1 MGNRDAAAGGSRDGD
16 FRISGKV
23 LPVVDHGFSLWRAD
37 QCLGADPCDLT
48 HRTPLVRCRKIIG
61 FSVIEFSRT
70 DGVPVYR
77 PAFIGSDRCNRTVLR
92 RDGPL
97 CRQRDVI
104 REGMPGVAPAEITDR
119 PSVGTLGFQPVFA
132 CNGIGAQIVDL
143 HLQTVLIAGKSG
155 RKQRIANGLSVEG
168 YPVDAD
174 TGDGKRQCGLIA
186 AGAERAGEN
195 GAGTVPEVLCRADSF
210 CI

>member
-1 MGNRDAAAGGSRDGD
+1 
-16 FRISGKV
+16 
-23 LPVVDHGFSLWRAD
+23 
-37 QCLGADPCDLT
+37 
-48 HRTPLVRCRKIIG
+48 
-61 FSVIEFSRT
+61 
-70 DGVPVYR
+70 
-77 PAFIGSDRCNRTVLR
+77 
-92 RDGPL
+92 
-97 CRQRDVI
+97 
-104 REGMPGVAPAEITDR
+104 MPDVAPAEITDR
-119 PSVGTLGFQPVFA
+119 PSVGTLDFQPVFA